1 MSSERIDLSYRI
13 AAPDA
18 GQATETVRRIAYE
31 QSVELPDDVLTEEIR
46 NTILG
51 RVLEVQPV
59 GTDAQK
65 QADGDQAFFNARIS
79 FSTGFLSQDSELSQF
94 LNLLFGNI
102 SLFRGVQ
109 LTGIDWDALPSDLLP
124 GPAFGLSGVRE
135 HHGITKK
142 RALSCTALKPVGL
155 SPDDLARH
163 CYHFALGGID
173 IIKDDHGLANQ
184 ASAPFEARLEKC
196 VSAVQRA
203 ADETGRA
210 SAYYPNV
217 TADGEETIRRYEMA
231 AEAGAGGVLLS
242 PQLTGLS
249 MLRRLRNHEAKLPIM
264 AHPAFSGAYVQPG
277 FGFTPGLYYGEL
289 WRGLGADFIIYPN
302 AGGRFSFTHEVCRQ
316 INQNCRKPIR
326 DWSGCFPT
334 PGGGVQ
340 RESLPGLLKDYG
352 PDTVFLI
359 GGSLYQHPE
368 GITEGSREFTELLV
382 SDEF

>member
-1 MSSERIDLSYRI
+1 MTAERIELSYRI
-13 AAPDA
+13 AASDA
-18 GQATETVRRIAYE
+18 NQAAETARRIAYE
-31 QSVELPDDVLTEEIR
+31 QSVELPDDVLTDIIR
-46 NTILG
+46 NSILG
-51 RVLEVQPV
+51 RVLEVKPAD
-59 GTDAQK
+59 TDSPK
-65 QADGDQAFFNARIS
+65 QDDASAFFDARIS
-79 FSTGFLSQDSELSQF
+79 FSTGFLSQEWELSQF

-109 LTGIDWDALPSDLLP
+109 LTGVEWDALPVDMLP
-124 GPAFGLSGVRE
+124 GPAFGCSGVRA
-135 HHGITKK
+135 HHGITTQ

-155 SPDDLARH
+155 SADDLARH

-173 IIKDDHGLANQ
+173 IIKDDHGLADQ
-184 ASAPFEARLEKC
+184 ASAPFDARLEKC
-196 VSAVQRA
+196 VAAIQRA

-210 SAYYPNV
+210 SAYYPNI
-217 TADGEETIRRYEMA
+217 TADGEETLHRYEMA
-231 AEAGAGGVLLS
+231 AEAGAGGVLMS

-277 FGFTPGLYYGEL
+277 YGFTPELYYGEL

-302 AGGRFSFTHEVCRQ
+302 AGGRFSFSREACQR
-316 INQNCRKPIR
+316 INESCRKPIR
-326 DWSGCFPT
+326 DWAGCFPT

-340 RESLPGLLKDYG
+340 RESLPGLLEDYG

-359 GGSLYQHPE
+359 GGSLYQHPA
-368 GITEGSREFTELLV
+368 GITEGSREFAEMLV